1 MVIELL
7 EQRQVLSAVA
17 FDFITGTGDIVFSAF
32 PQEANEVQMH
42 PGLLTVVKDAEHIP
56 LFHAP
61 PCFHAN
67 LLNELEA
74 SVGFI
79 VEVEIPLNIFA
90 TFPEATYCPSIG
102 GAASFFG
109 AIGSGIVQGGSSVV
123 AGAQIPA

>member
-1 MVIELL
+1 MKLVSINQHEPFRLRNSNL
-7 EQRQVLSAVA
+7 
-17 FDFITGTGDIVFSAF
+17 
-32 PQEANEVQMH
+32 N
-42 PGLLTVVKDAEHIP
+42 IP

-123 AGAQIPA
+123 AGAQVPATGNVFYQVEESSGFDLITDSPPLPPRVSF